1 MLYNLIVYV
10 VHFAL
15 LPIYRLKV
23 NGGWKRSREGA
34 AVVCGNHTAR
44 VDAVVLFLA
53 LFLNGN
59 PVRRIIGKAE
69 LFRNPIARWFFT
81 YMGAFPVDRGKADLT
96 AIKKALTVLKQG
108 QKLIIFPEGTRV
120 KEGMSGEAKSGAAM
134 MAVRTGSPVLP
145 VYITPGRKAFRGC
158 TVTFGDPFYLPK
170 PEKGEHDP
178 YKKGADQIMEK
189 IWEIGKSRGEA
200 TPRG

>member
-10 VHFAL
+10 VYFAL

-23 NGGWKRSREGA
+23 KGAEKIPEGA

-59 PVRRIIGKAE
+59 RPAIIGKSE

-81 YMGAFPVDRGKADLT
+81 YMGAFPVDRGKADLM

-158 TVTFGDPFYLPK
+158 TVTFGDPFCLPK

>member
-23 NGGWKRSREGA
+23 QGAEKIPEGA
-34 AVVCGNHTAR
+34 AVVCG
-44 VDAVVLFLA
+44 
-53 LFLNGN
+53 
-59 PVRRIIGKAE
+59 
-69 LFRNPIARWFFT
+69 NPIARWFFT

-189 IWEIGKSRGEA
+189 IWEIGKSRGEV
-200 TPRG
+200 TPLG

>member
-1 MLYNLIVYV
+1 M
-10 VHFAL
+10 
-15 LPIYRLKV
+15 
-23 NGGWKRSREGA
+23 
-34 AVVCGNHTAR
+34 VCGNHTAR
-44 VDAVVLFLA
+44 VDAVVVFLA
-53 LFLNGN
+53 LFLKGN
-59 PVRRIIGKAE
+59 RPAIIAKAE

-81 YMGAFPVDRGKADLT
+81 TRDLVLDRGKADLT
-96 AIKKALTVLKQG
+96 AIKKALTVLKKG

-120 KEGMSGEAKSGAAM
+120 KEGMSSEAKSGAAM

-189 IWEIGKSRGEA
+189 IWEIGRDGGRQHLVGKITVAKNAGYCYGVRRAIEKAESLGGKDGRCIPPG
-200 TPRG
+200 R